1 MSLEYRGIVC
11 GSVKT
16 VHTYYRAK
24 LKAISIKTKTYLQ
37 EVYYIFLVSS
47 HFQFQG
53 AWLNSGWRQRHQLK
67 GGQRYLVVSQEREV
81 HFMPCFACKCFPA
94 QPFLM
99 QMVRGAVLLFAVLVF
114 VINGEYSEANIISQ
128 VFCAK
133 GTKKVVPSI
142 WNLSKYILA
151 Q

>member
-1 MSLEYRGIVC
+1 M
-11 GSVKT
+11 
-16 VHTYYRAK
+16 
-24 LKAISIKTKTYLQ
+24 
-37 EVYYIFLVSS
+37 
-47 HFQFQG
+47 
-53 AWLNSGWRQRHQLK
+53 
-67 GGQRYLVVSQEREV
+67 
-81 HFMPCFACKCFPA
+81 
-94 QPFLM
+94 
-99 QMVRGAVLLFAVLVF
+99 LLFAVLVF

>member
-1 MSLEYRGIVC
+1 MSIE
-11 GSVKT
+11 
-16 VHTYYRAK
+16 YRAK
-24 LKAISIKTKTYLQ
+24 LRLSPSRQRHKWRFC
-37 EVYYIFLVSS
+37 VYVIIFLVSS

-142 WNLSKYILA
+142 WNLSKYYILA